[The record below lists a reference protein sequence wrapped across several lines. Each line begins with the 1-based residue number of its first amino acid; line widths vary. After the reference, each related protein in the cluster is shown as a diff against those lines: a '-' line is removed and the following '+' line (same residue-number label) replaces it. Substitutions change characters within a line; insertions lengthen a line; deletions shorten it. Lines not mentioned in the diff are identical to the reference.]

1 MGQSS
6 SQNLQ
11 QSRMQ
16 VPKINELQF
25 WRQVNDVRYGEIKVY
40 KLNDGHAVAVKDHI
54 LQDEEQWLKFK
65 QSAEMNMTQRDKNLF
80 LIQMI
85 DLQHVTEKELCTQ
98 MTQAHSVYEYFDEY
112 LDRVITEQS
121 ATKQHFEEIEI
132 AAMIHCTLMALQ
144 QLTKQ
149 QKSHGDIRPITISV
163 TSFPKKSPHRQNEPL
178 PVYKLTDIQ
187 ELTDMNAFRRC
198 VAKQHA
204 QYNLSPEQLTF
215 LKQRVLR
222 PTYDLDKSDV
232 FCIGLTAL
240 QMATLNS
247 IYDIYDNSNYLII
260 TDKLDTYIREM
271 KTIYSEQLCSIVCQ
285 LLQLAPENRPNSY
298 SANDLLIGFRYQL
311 EDYFRQSTIKEYL
324 PNYSIEFKQ
333 INNKQINRI
342 EENQIAK
349 SKLVDTS
356 DIYEQMEILEQRAK
370 VALQRSQD
378 AQVRYQ
384 RTPGKR
390 IKSTQWEPTNS
401 YQMYNNLTPI
411 TQKELQLQLSEYKQ
425 EIQSNKQSTYSYNNN
440 APQYLKKEINTFQ
453 NHQGQEEYEY
463 NQQEIDEKP
472 NQSVVEQIELAS
484 SNQKIYSQ
492 RPINNN
498 TASFSHQQLFESI
511 NTEQPKPYNQTY
523 NYQQQYSQQ
532 SIKQQEQQQQYQ
544 YQQQQQQQQQSQYQQ
559 QQQSQYQQQSNYQQ
573 PRQSQILRDQ
583 QITKQLTGQ
592 FDIKQSVSNDN
603 YYLQQSQ
610 IPRSPEPQNIY
621 PKMEYQHQ
629 SQNEYQQQRINRQIT
644 ESFDSQLSSH
654 SKQQIQEQQQSISR
668 QQRPNISRQLTGSIV
683 ETRKSIKQ

>member
-25 WRQVNDVRYGEIKVY
+25 WRQVNDIRYGEIKVY

-54 LQDEEQWLKFK
+54 LQDEEQWLRFK
-65 QSAEMNMTQRDKNLF
+65 QSAEMNMTSRDKNLF

-112 LDRVITEQS
+112 LERVITEQS

-144 QLTKQ
+144 KLTKQ
-149 QKSHGDIRPITISV
+149 QKSHGDIRPLTISV

-232 FCIGLTAL
+232 FSIGLTAL

-247 IYDIYDNSNYLII
+247 IYDIYDNSNYLIT
-260 TDKLDTYIREM
+260 TDKLDGYIREM
-271 KTIYSEQLCSIVCQ
+271 KTLYSEQLCSIVCQ

-298 SANDLLIGFRYQL
+298 QANDLLIGFRYQL
-311 EDYFRQSTIKEYL
+311 EDYFRQSTIKEHL
-324 PNYSIEFKQ
+324 PNYSIEFRQ
-333 INNKQINRI
+333 TNKLPNRV
-342 EENQIAK
+342 EEHQIAQ

-356 DIYEQMEILEQRAK
+356 DVYEQMEILEQRAK

-401 YQMYNNLTPI
+401 YQIYNNLTPI

-440 APQYLKKEINTFQ
+440 APQYLKKEVNSFH
-453 NHQGQEEYEY
+453 NHQDQEEYEY

-472 NQSVVEQIELAS
+472 NQSVLEQIELAN
-484 SNQKIYSQ
+484 SNQKVHSQ

-511 NTEQPKPYNQTY
+511 NTEQAKPYNQTY
-523 NYQQQYSQQ
+523 NNYQQYSQQ
-532 SIKQQEQQQQYQ
+532 SIKQYEQQQQSYQ
-544 YQQQQQQQQQSQYQQ
+544 
-559 QQQSQYQQQSNYQQ
+559 QQ
-573 PRQSQILRDQ
+573 PRQSQLMRDQ
-583 QITKQLTGQ
+583 QIQKQLTGQ
-592 FDIKQSVSNDN
+592 YEIKQPISNDN
-603 YYLQQSQ
+603 YYNQQSQ

-621 PKMEYQHQ
+621 PTMEYQHQ
-629 SQNEYQQQRINRQIT
+629 TMNEYQQQRFNHQIT
-644 ESFDSQLSSH
+644 ESFDSQQSSH
-654 SKQQIQEQQQSISR
+654 SKQQVQVVQEQQSATR
-668 QQRPNISRQLTGSIV
+668 QQRPNIQRQLTGSIV